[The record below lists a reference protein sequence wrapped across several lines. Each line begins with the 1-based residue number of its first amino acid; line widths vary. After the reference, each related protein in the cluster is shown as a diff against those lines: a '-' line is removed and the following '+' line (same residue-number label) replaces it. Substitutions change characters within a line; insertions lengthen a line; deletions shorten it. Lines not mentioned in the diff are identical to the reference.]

1 MTKTKK
7 ILSLVMAVLMLVSCV
22 SMGKVQAATTISYA
36 PNPKVEYGYSSGVTT
51 GTIRYISQINGSAYF
66 NSNYWGNWA
75 GQAGIECGTASIS
88 MALSYVGVNKTPK
101 AILDAHSGTTYFT
114 GWGPTTSNPSVANG
128 MNNYINGNGKYSPP
142 IVHFTTGYASGS
154 HYVILIGKVSSSSY
168 LVLDPAS
175 NNTWTL
181 STSDAKYKSINQV
194 FQYYNASASIVP
206 DIKEPTSII
215 YPTSGATYKIASG
228 VGNNMYLDF
237 ACTNDNVQIYENCD
251 GHSNPDFVK
260 SQYFKLT
267 HVGDGWYTII
277 NPANGKAVDVCDAN
291 PASDTNVWQYEP
303 NGTNAQLFRFYDAGN
318 GYCYIKS
325 KLGCYVDV
333 AGANNTN
340 NTNVWM
346 VSFNGTNAQKWKL
359 IKKDVPGT
367 HTHSYTST
375 ITTNPTCKTDGIRTY
390 KCGCGASYTQNIGKH
405 PATHVGGTEIR
416 NARVST
422 CKDTGYTGDT
432 YCKGCGVCL
441 GFGTSIAKNY
451 NNHTG
456 GTTIKNAKTATCTSE
471 GYTGDTY
478 CKSCNT
484 KLSSGKAI
492 AKNLHNSNITI
503 PAVANTCTKT
513 GLTEGKKCS
522 ACGTVTVAQQTVA
535 VKSHKDDNQDY
546 ECDYGC
552 GYEFEKPEVEN
563 PTTNCSC
570 NCHKGGIVGFFFKL
584 INFFEK
590 IFGINKVC
598 ACGVAHY

>member
-7 ILSLVMAVLMLVSCV
+7 VLSLVMAVLMLVSCV

-194 FQYYNASASIVP
+194 FQYYNPNASINNDTQKPVISNVKIVDNNATGYTVTCTVTDNVGVTRVAFPSWTHFNGQDDLFWRDGTKSGNTYSFRVNKSEHNGESEWYSTHIYAYDAAGNTATFGTDVLVP
-206 DIKEPTSII
+206 PD
-215 YPTSGATYKIASG
+215 GKIAETTYNGNRYAVYKGKVSYQFAKDLCESYG
-228 VGNNMYLDF
+228 GHLVRITSAGENDVVKGLVAKVGTCRIDGSDAQNEGTWKFSNGEKMTYLNWM
-237 ACTNDNVQIYENCD
+237 A
-251 GHSNPDFVK
+251 G
-260 SQYFKLT
+260 
-267 HVGDGWYTII
+267 
-277 NPANGKAVDVCDAN
+277 
-291 PASDTNVWQYEP
+291 EP
-303 NGTNAQLFRFYDAGN
+303 NNDGN
-318 GYCYIKS
+318 QDYLVMYPSGKWDDGYEIISAYID
-325 KLGCYVDV
+325 GFVCE
-333 AGANNTN
+333 
-340 NTNVWM
+340 
-346 VSFNGTNAQKWKL
+346 FE
-359 IKKDVPGT
+359 
-367 HTHSYTST
+367 HTHSYSSK
-375 ITTNPTCKTDGIRTY
+375 ITKQP
-390 KCGCGASYTQNIGKH
+390 
-405 PATHVGGTEIR
+405 
-416 NARVST
+416 
-422 CKDTGYTGDT
+422 
-432 YCKGCGVCL
+432 
-441 GFGTSIAKNY
+441 
-451 NNHTG
+451 
-456 GTTIKNAKTATCTSE
+456 TCTST
-471 GYTGDTY
+471 GVKTFTCSCGKSYTET
-478 CKSCNT
+478 
-484 KLSSGKAI
+484 I
-492 AKNLHNSNITI
+492 AKTSHNSNTSI
-503 PAVANTCTKT
+503 PAVASTCTKT

-522 ACGTVTVAQQTVA
+522 VCGTVTVAQQTVA
-535 VKSHKDDNQDY
+535 VKSHKDDNSDY
-546 ECDYGC
+546 KCDYGC
-552 GYEFEKPEVEN
+552 GYEFEKLAPET
-563 PTTNCSC
+563 PSTNCSC